1 MQPRRKT
8 VGMAKSSAGFNAQ
21 SEIPSA
27 SVARLATYLHVLRSL
42 SESGAMLVSSGQLA
56 TAAGVNPAILRKDL
70 SHVGSGGV
78 RGVGYDV
85 GRLIARIALAL
96 GVEHNHNVVLA
107 GAGHLGKALLGRVGF
122 ERRGIKIVAMFD
134 ADPELI
140 GTTITTAEGELAV
153 RGLGDIGDIC
163 QEHGVEIAVLA
174 TSDGDAQDTCDAFV
188 EAGVH
193 QILNF
198 TAIAPQVPDHVYV
211 RPVDFALELQV
222 MAFNAARRHN
232 SESDV
237 VSAERLQDGRAPRS
251 GAKTRARSDQRSV
264 GV

>member
-1 MQPRRKT
+1 MQPNRKT
-8 VGMAKSSAGFNAQ
+8 VGMAKSSAGVNAQ
-21 SEIPSA
+21 SDIPGA

-42 SESGAMLVSSGQLA
+42 SETGAMVVSSGQLA
-56 TAAGVNPAILRKDL
+56 AAAGVNSAILRKDL

-85 GRLIARIALAL
+85 SRLIARIALAL

-107 GAGHLGKALLGRVGF
+107 GAGHLGKALIGRVGF

-134 ADPELI
+134 ADPELV
-140 GTTITTAEGELAV
+140 GTTITAAEGELAV
-153 RGLGDIGDIC
+153 QSLDQIGAIC
-163 QEHGVEIAVLA
+163 AEHGVEIAVLA
-174 TSDGDAQDTCDAFV
+174 TADTDAQLTCDAFV

-198 TAIAPQVPDHVYV
+198 TALSPRVPEHVYV

-222 MAFNAARRHN
+222 MAFNAARRHS
-232 SESDV
+232 SESV
-237 VSAERLQDGRAPRS
+237 VAQGDQLPGRQTPRS
-251 GAKTRARSDQRSV
+251 QPQTRARSDQRSV

>member
-1 MQPRRKT
+1 
-8 VGMAKSSAGFNAQ
+8 MAKSSAGLNAQ

-42 SESGAMLVSSGQLA
+42 SESGAMVVSSGQLA
-56 TAAGVNPAILRKDL
+56 TAAGVNPSILRKDL

-107 GAGHLGKALLGRVGF
+107 GAGHLGKALLARVGF

-134 ADPELI
+134 ADPELV
-140 GTTITTAEGELAV
+140 GTTITSAEAEAEGELAV
-153 RGLGDIGDIC
+153 QALDEIGDIC
-163 QEHGVEIAVLA
+163 HEHGVEIAVLA
-174 TSDGDAQDTCDAFV
+174 TTDADAQATCDAFV

-198 TAIAPQVPDHVYV
+198 TALAPRVPGHVYV

-232 SESDV
+232 AESV
-237 VSAERLQDGRAPRS
+237 AVPAEQRSGGRSPRS